1 MSGALPYGDN
11 YNKRTWWDGE
21 GWHYGEVPKID
32 KGWTKPFTYGG
43 GDVKPPTGPEFP
55 GTNFPTTGGTTG
67 KTTSGSDVTG
77 EDYPTWDYK
86 MDMSG
91 MPKYSAP
98 KVSNAPTYEGGNY
111 QNLPTYSAPV
121 WNQKEIDSLTQ
132 LRAAPGLRALR
143 NQIRQVTGANYE
155 NPNVKRMTLRDAL
168 AGYGQG
174 VSSVMGSASQAAA
187 SEYGQK
193 YSLTSANAKAEF
205 ASKSDAVKAY
215 NEYEQDRA
223 EKNFQGSFAEWQ
235 AENEAKQDA
244 ARLGYE
250 GRMGAWK
257 MGKEAELQTARANFE
272 ERAKEAA
279 ERRGYKLDQKAL
291 DDAWERWK
299 KEFQYKKDEGIL

>member
-55 GTNFPTTGGTTG
+55 GTNFPTTGTTG
-67 KTTSGSDVTG
+67 KTSSGSDITG

-98 KVSNAPTYEGGNY
+98 KVSNAPTYQGGAY
-111 QNLPTYSAPV
+111 RDLPTYTAPA
-121 WNQKEIDSLTQ
+121 WNQNEINELAQ
-132 LRAAPGLRALR
+132 IRAASGLRGLTDI
-143 NQIRQVTGANYE
+143 IRRSVNKANYR
-155 NPNVKRMTLRDAL
+155 NPQVARMTLREAL
-168 AGYGQG
+168 EGYGRGAEQ
-174 VSSVMGSASQAAA
+174 VISAAQSEAA

-193 YSLTSANAKAEF
+193 YNLLSANAKAEF
-205 ASKSDAVKAY
+205 TSKSDAVKAY

-279 ERRGYKLDQKAL
+279 ERRGYRLDQKAL